1 MEPRKTDEMRY
12 YPVCLDIKGRPCLV
26 VGGGGVGTRKVKG
39 LLSAGAQVTVV
50 SPELSAELQD
60 LTPVPVRCHR
70 RRYRPEDLDGMF
82 LVFGATDDEA
92 LNRRISADAGQ
103 RNMLCNIADRPQMC
117 SFILPSV
124 VHRGDL
130 LLAISTSGR
139 SPAFAKRLRK
149 DLEAQFGSEY
159 ARFLRLMGA
168 IREQLLSAG
177 HSPEAHKSQF
187 ETLLGEGL
195 AELVCGG
202 DEAGADRLL
211 ARVLGPDFQLERLLK
226 EG

>member
-1 MEPRKTDEMRY
+1 MRY

-39 LLSAGAQVTVV
+39 LLAAGARVTVV
-50 SPELSAELQD
+50 SREISPELEA
-60 LTPVPVRCHR
+60 LTPELVGCR
-70 RRYRPEDLDGMF
+70 RRSYRPGDLDGMF
-82 LVFGATDDEA
+82 LVFGATDDET
-92 LNRRISADAGQ
+92 LNRRISADAGE

-130 LLAISTSGR
+130 LLAISTSGK
-139 SPAFAKRLRK
+139 SPAFAKKLRK
-149 DLEAQFGSEY
+149 DLEGQFGETY

-168 IREQLLSAG
+168 VRERLLSEG

-187 ETLLGEGL
+187 ETLLQEGL
-195 AELVCGG
+195 AELVCRG
-202 DEAGADRLL
+202 DDAGADRLL
-211 ARVLGPDFQLERLLK
+211 ARVLGPDFQLEHLLE

>member
-1 MEPRKTDEMRY
+1 MRY
-12 YPVCLDIKGRPCLV
+12 YPVCLDIKGRACLV

-39 LLSAGAQVTVV
+39 LLAAGARVTVV
-50 SPELSAELQD
+50 SPGLSPELKA
-60 LTPVPVRCHR
+60 LTPDPVRCHLR
-70 RRYRPEDLDGMF
+70 NYRPEDLDGMF

-92 LNRRISADAGQ
+92 LNRRIFADAGE
-103 RNMLCNIADRPQMC
+103 RSMLCNIADRPEMC

-149 DLEAQFGSEY
+149 DLEKQFGEEY

-187 ETLLGEGL
+187 EALLGAGF
-195 AELVCGG
+195 AECVCGG
-202 DEAGADRLL
+202 DEDGAARLL
-211 ARVLGPDFQLERLLK
+211 TRFLGPDFQLERLMK
-226 EG
+226 ES